1 MAKSPSITISDIERF
16 QRAVVDGSAIE
27 QQIVSG
33 SCLSLA
39 AASEL
44 DCVLQQAQ
52 LKSVGN
58 TVDILLQTCPIW
70 TLFRQMRESNAPCR
84 LTAGSLALIR
94 IPLIY
99 DEEWLNTEIPQLEA
113 QLLRGRFSRHLAKS
127 LTGAVFEMVDNVW
140 NHSQTAET
148 AVLAYQVGSRSFTF
162 SVTDLGL
169 GVLDTLKRN
178 RRYAHLKT
186 SIEALEEAVKP
197 NVSGKPDGSGLGLD
211 QLTRSLANL
220 WGRTRLRSGQGALT
234 FDRETDVPKRRHQFL
249 PQLSGFQ
256 ISAICRLSPP

>member
-1 MAKSPSITISDIERF
+1 MAKARSITISDIERF
-16 QRAVVDGSAIE
+16 QRAVADGSAIE
-27 QQIVSG
+27 QQIMSG

-44 DCVLQQAQ
+44 DCVLQQSQ
-52 LKSVGN
+52 LKSTGDA
-58 TVDILLQTCPIW
+58 VDILLQECPIW
-70 TLFRQMRESNAPCR
+70 TLFRQMRERNAPR
-84 LTAGSLALIR
+84 LTAGALALIR
-94 IPLIY
+94 IPLVY

-113 QLLRGRFSRHLAKS
+113 QLLRGRFSRHLSKS
-127 LTGAVFEMVDNVW
+127 LSGAVFEMVDNVW
-140 NHSQTAET
+140 NHSETAET
-148 AVLAYQVGSRSFTF
+148 AVLAYQVGRRSFTF

-211 QLTRSLANL
+211 QLTRSLADL

-249 PQLSGFQ
+249 PQLPGFQ